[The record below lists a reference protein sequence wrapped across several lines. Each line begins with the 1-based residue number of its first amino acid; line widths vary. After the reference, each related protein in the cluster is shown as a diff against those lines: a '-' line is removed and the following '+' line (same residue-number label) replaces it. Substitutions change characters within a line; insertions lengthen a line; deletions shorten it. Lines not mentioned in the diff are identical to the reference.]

1 MANEN
6 GSIQIPK
13 KTKASLEKGSECPS
27 APDKTTQAPIH
38 ERKKKWNDH
47 MPTKPC
53 TDEGDGEA

>member
-13 KTKASLEKGSECPS
+13 KRRHHWKKEVS
-27 APDKTTQAPIH
+27 ALPRQIKQREPQSTR
-38 ERKKKWNDH
+38 EKKKWNDH